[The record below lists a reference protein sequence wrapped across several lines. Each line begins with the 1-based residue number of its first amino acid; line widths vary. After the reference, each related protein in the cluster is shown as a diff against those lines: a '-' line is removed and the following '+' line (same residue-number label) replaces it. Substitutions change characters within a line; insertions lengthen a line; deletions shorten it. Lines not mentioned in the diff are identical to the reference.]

1 MNTTTKNNII
11 LCGFMASGKS
21 RIGAMLAEKLAC
33 PLYDLDAIIE
43 KSSGLSI
50 KDIFAKKGELY
61 FRGLELQAI
70 KKLAKVENSIIVT
83 GGGAPTF
90 FDSLE
95 ALRSL
100 GVLYYLDAN
109 FALILKRLKKS
120 TKRPLGTLSSP
131 EEFERLKRL
140 YLFRRPLYMSIAH
153 NIDVNHEDKE
163 RTCSE
168 IREHFNAQKQ
178 LESTRSISVDEVQN
192 GYEIFLGAGLL
203 KHLNFILDYVGL
215 THHRA
220 ALVTSDSLAKTLK
233 FFIDKMAL
241 TKSMAIITIKDG
253 EQHKNAESIEH
264 IHRSLFEQNFNRSSV
279 VLALGGGNVGDVA
292 GFAAANFMRGIP
304 VIQIP
309 TTLLAM
315 VDSSVGGKTGIDLSF
330 GKNLI
335 GAFHNPRAV
344 LIDPDFLKSLPD
356 VEFACGMAEI
366 IKHAIIG
373 DRELFSD
380 LEQGFDPTTL
390 IERAV
395 QVKTQIVFA
404 DPRENNIRAN
414 LNLGHTFAHA
424 IEKVS
429 DYQIKHGQA
438 VAIGLML
445 ATKLAHRLGYLKNDF
460 SDQLEKLLK
469 KYHLPTELPSNMDKN
484 ALIKAM
490 LHDKKRDRH
499 GLKFIL
505 PHDLGDVRAEY
516 VEENLIF

>member
-1 MNTTTKNNII
+1 
-11 LCGFMASGKS
+11 
-21 RIGAMLAEKLAC
+21 
-33 PLYDLDAIIE
+33 
-43 KSSGLSI
+43 
-50 KDIFAKKGELY
+50 
-61 FRGLELQAI
+61 
-70 KKLAKVENSIIVT
+70 
-83 GGGAPTF
+83 
-90 FDSLE
+90 
-95 ALRSL
+95 
-100 GVLYYLDAN
+100 
-109 FALILKRLKKS
+109 
-120 TKRPLGTLSSP
+120 
-131 EEFERLKRL
+131 
-140 YLFRRPLYMSIAH
+140 
-153 NIDVNHEDKE
+153 
-163 RTCSE
+163 
-168 IREHFNAQKQ
+168 
-178 LESTRSISVDEVQN
+178 
-192 GYEIFLGAGLL
+192 
-203 KHLNFILDYVGL
+203 
-215 THHRA
+215 
-220 ALVTSDSLAKTLK
+220 
-233 FFIDKMAL
+233 MAL

-380 LEQGFDPTTL
+380 LEQSFDPTTL